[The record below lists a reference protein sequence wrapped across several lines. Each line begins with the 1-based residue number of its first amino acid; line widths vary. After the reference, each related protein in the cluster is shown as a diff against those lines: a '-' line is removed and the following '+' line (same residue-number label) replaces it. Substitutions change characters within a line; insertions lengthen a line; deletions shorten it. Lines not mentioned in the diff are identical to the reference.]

1 MTWIVFC
8 NTPSGETHQEKCKS
22 TTHMIYEHQLHY
34 IVMLQLHSDYSSL
47 SMLQRI
53 IVLPSNFGVTVRMAL
68 HLICFFVYLCLC
80 FPLVY
85 SCWVC
90 LCCTSGPA
98 HHSPGICPSPSAL
111 GPQSA
116 GTTLLNL
123 RPLQHFHP
131 ACLCMCLLVFVF
143 TRSPIELLLGT

>member
-8 NTPSGETHQEKCKS
+8 NTPSGEKLSREVQKYHTHNIWAPIAFHCNVAIGLREFKFVYVTKHYCIAKQFWGYR
-22 TTHMIYEHQLHY
+22 TH
-34 IVMLQLHSDYSSL
+34 
-47 SMLQRI
+47 
-53 IVLPSNFGVTVRMAL
+53 N
-68 HLICFFVYLCLC
+68 HLICLFVNLCLC
-80 FPLVY
+80 FPLMY

-131 ACLCMCLLVFVF
+131 ACLCMCVLVFVF